1 MRLSPVRFRP
11 SASLPEGSRKRAFG
25 LPQKEKMQP
34 IKPKWMNAGLV
45 LVCERCYKERIP
57 EEDPDKAEEI
67 GDFNLRNWLKK
78 RLKEDGH
85 WGKVRAVSTSC
96 MDVCA
101 RRLVTVTID
110 PKTENKP
117 AEAFVV
123 DPVADKEELYAT
135 IVDRLVDKPG

>member
-1 MRLSPVRFRP
+1 
-11 SASLPEGSRKRAFG
+11 
-25 LPQKEKMQP
+25 
-34 IKPKWMNAGLV
+34 MNAGLV

-85 WGKVRAVSTSC
+85 WGKVRAIGTSC

-101 RRLVTVTID
+101 RRLVTVAID
-110 PKTENKP
+110 SQTSGEP
-117 AEAFVV
+117 AQAFVI
-123 DPVADKEELYAT
+123 DPVADKDELYAA
-135 IVDRLVDKPG
+135 IVDRLIDKGG